1 MYDIKDWILEKRG
14 GGAVKVKTVVVL
26 LLVASLSTA
35 IVTAGAATAMEGEST
50 TAGSKVDI
58 KEIKDNHAFI
68 TRDFSKGISIHEIEK
83 IRQNFVNKVK
93 SKHPEK
99 VVAYAVPD
107 IPEGAKI
114 VAYGIKIG
122 KNGVIN

>member
-1 MYDIKDWILEKRG
+1 MRWKDVRYKRLDFGEKR

-58 KEIKDNHAFI
+58 KEI
-68 TRDFSKGISIHEIEK
+68 
-83 IRQNFVNKVK
+83 
-93 SKHPEK
+93 
-99 VVAYAVPD
+99 
-107 IPEGAKI
+107 
-114 VAYGIKIG
+114 
-122 KNGVIN
+122 